1 MLLLVVISKGSVE
14 LVRRVKYSQ
23 MIRSSTEQ
31 RSCGAGVSHLGT
43 DDGSLRLSRNAG
55 ARSSARV
62 TVVGAGSTGVSCLR
76 RYKGGST

>member
-1 MLLLVVISKGSVE
+1 MFLVVISKGSVE

-43 DDGSLRLSRNAG
+43 DDGGLRLSMKAG
-55 ARSSARV
+55 ASGSARV
-62 TVVGAGSTGVSCLR
+62 TMVGAGSADVSCLR
-76 RYKGGST
+76 RYNGGST